1 MQNETEARAGER
13 EVDRVGSG
21 MEYTPEMMN
30 RIYEA
35 VLNQVEEAVV
45 ISDDENKVIFI
56 NRAAEVI
63 EGVDAKKSLHKSM
76 EELYCPTEN
85 TPKHS
90 RHAIVLNT
98 GIAANE
104 YFNQYVVKESHK
116 VLNVIERMF
125 PVNYKN
131 RTVAVYSLIK
141 NLPVMKKT
149 MEQSLELYTHF
160 EEEKPRNG
168 TKYTFSSILGNDINF
183 VEAISNAKHVAQ
195 NQTNVLIYGETGT
208 GKELFAQSIHNY
220 SVFQNGPFISVNC
233 AAIPAT
239 LLESMFFGTVKGS
252 YTGANNMAGLF
263 EQAENGTLF
272 LDEIN
277 SMDIA
282 LQAKL
287 LKVIENKTVRRIGS
301 EKELAINCRILCAL
315 NEDPLECIENGKLR
329 RDLYYRLSSCILHIP
344 PLRSRKSDI
353 PLLCGCFITR
363 FNREYGQHIR
373 RIDSG
378 LMERFLRYQWPGN
391 VRELQHVV
399 ESAYS
404 VSEQNLD
411 VLRLEHISPY
421 YRSFFAE
428 SGAAGAA
435 APVAAGTAGT
445 AEPGPTGSAA
455 PVAAGT
461 AGTAGPGAAG
471 AAAAP
476 IAAGT
481 VEAAA
486 SMAAAPAASQPV
498 DSPISS
504 AAGSTDPM
512 DFPTTFPAVQ
522 GDFRAL
528 PGEPTA
534 HRPGGFPGSPGQSPE
549 LPPIPLKEAMDAYE
563 KSILAATLARL
574 GGNVSAA
581 ARELMITRQALQ
593 HKIKKYGL

>member
-263 EQAENGTLF
+263 EQAESGTLF

-428 SGAAGAA
+428 
-435 APVAAGTAGT
+435 
-445 AEPGPTGSAA
+445 
-455 PVAAGT
+455 
-461 AGTAGPGAAG
+461 PGAAG

-534 HRPGGFPGSPGQSPE
+534 HRPSGFPGSPGQSPE

>member
-104 YFNQYVVKESHK
+104 YFNQYMVKESHK

-428 SGAAGAA
+428 PGAAGAA

-445 AEPGPTGSAA
+445 AEPGPLGSAA

-512 DFPTTFPAVQ
+512 DFPTTFPAAQ

-534 HRPGGFPGSPGQSPE
+534 HRPGGFPGSPGQLPE

-563 KSILAATLARL
+563 KSILSATLARL